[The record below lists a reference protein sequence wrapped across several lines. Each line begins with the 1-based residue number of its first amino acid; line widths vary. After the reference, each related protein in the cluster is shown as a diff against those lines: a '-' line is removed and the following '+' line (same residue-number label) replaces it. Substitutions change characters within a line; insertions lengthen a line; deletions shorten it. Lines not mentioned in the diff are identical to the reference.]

1 MGGIPVK
8 EHFEVNV
15 APIQIQMTY
24 QLYKAVMQFFFPDK
38 NIETDD
44 GELGSIWIL
53 FQVLICDEFTVHE
66 IRLQNIKFVFART
79 WLCTDNTN
87 YKFWLQSQKL
97 EIQIPGSRLNMCSYI
112 LTYV

>member
-1 MGGIPVK
+1 MFYCLCSSWWHTGRGTPGGGRHPHTGPDDLFFKVFIVCVPVGGIPVK

-44 GELGSIWIL
+44 GELGSI
-53 FQVLICDEFTVHE
+53 
-66 IRLQNIKFVFART
+66 
-79 WLCTDNTN
+79 
-87 YKFWLQSQKL
+87 
-97 EIQIPGSRLNMCSYI
+97 
-112 LTYV
+112 

>member
-1 MGGIPVK
+1 MGGTQVEEHLEVDVIPIQVQMTYFLRCFIVCVPVGGIPVK

-44 GELGSIWIL
+44 GELGSI
-53 FQVLICDEFTVHE
+53 
-66 IRLQNIKFVFART
+66 
-79 WLCTDNTN
+79 
-87 YKFWLQSQKL
+87 
-97 EIQIPGSRLNMCSYI
+97 
-112 LTYV
+112 

>member
-1 MGGIPVK
+1 MK

-44 GELGSIWIL
+44 GELGSI
-53 FQVLICDEFTVHE
+53 
-66 IRLQNIKFVFART
+66 
-79 WLCTDNTN
+79 
-87 YKFWLQSQKL
+87 
-97 EIQIPGSRLNMCSYI
+97 
-112 LTYV
+112 